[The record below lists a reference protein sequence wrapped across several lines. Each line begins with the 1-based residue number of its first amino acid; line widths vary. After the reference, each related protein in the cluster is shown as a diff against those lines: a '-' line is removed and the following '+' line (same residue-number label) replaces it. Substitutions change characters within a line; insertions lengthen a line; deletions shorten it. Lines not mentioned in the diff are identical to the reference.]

1 MQRIDGP
8 TRSATLPAPNAT
20 GTGDAAPGYFGHGD
34 LLTGVPYTTL
44 DPDWCNMV
52 QEEIMGVVVAASL
65 TPSKSDH
72 TQLLTALQTLFV
84 GAGGGSGVIVG
95 ANEVSMPLPGG
106 FILKFG
112 TISGTFS
119 EGTMSHTFDNAF
131 PTKCWIVIPVS
142 INSGGDL
149 NKNIWAQ
156 RVSLSPSGVVLFNNL
171 SGGTG
176 TNSIDGADFIAIGN

>member
-8 TRSATLPAPNAT
+8 TRAATLPAPLAT
-20 GTGDAAPGYFGHGD
+20 GTGAAAPGYFAHGD

-52 QEEIMGVVVAASL
+52 QEEIMGVVVAAGE

-84 GAGGGSGVIVG
+84 GAGGGSGVIIG

-119 EGTMSHTFDNAF
+119 EGAMSHTFDNPF
-131 PTKCWIVIPVS
+131 LTKCWVVIPVS
-142 INSGGDL
+142 INTAGDSA
-149 NKNIWAQ
+149 KNIWPQ
-156 RVSLSPSGVVLFNNL
+156 RQSLSPAGFTLFNNL
-171 SGGTG
+171 SGGSG